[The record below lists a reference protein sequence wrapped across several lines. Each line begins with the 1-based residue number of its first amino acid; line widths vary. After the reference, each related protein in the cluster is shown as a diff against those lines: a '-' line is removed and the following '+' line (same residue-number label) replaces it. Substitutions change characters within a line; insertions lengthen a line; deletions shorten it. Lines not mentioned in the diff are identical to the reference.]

1 MLHSRQDSIMPK
13 NTMYADTV
21 TLEKEMPTKPTSSTK
36 KPMAIITKP
45 LHMFAMR
52 RVRVTFAVL
61 HSRMVVRGAL
71 GTGATTSATGASAM
85 FQSKRKTRAAYNRMV
100 RLLKSEYA
108 ACLT

>member
-1 MLHSRQDSIMPK
+1 MPK
-13 NTMYADTV
+13 KTMYADTV

-85 FQSKRKTRAAYNRMV
+85 FQRNGRRAPPYNGMV
-100 RLLKSEYA
+100 RRRKRIALSF
-108 ACLT
+108 